1 MNELNMLGWREW
13 VGFPDLG
20 IRQIKAKVD
29 TGART
34 SCLHAFLVE
43 PFDQDGVPWVRFNIH
58 PSQRNASKVLRC
70 EAPILEQ
77 RVVRD
82 SGGHEELRY
91 VIETVVSIGDS
102 KHVVEVTLTDR
113 DTMKFRVLLGR
124 TAISGQY
131 AVDPGGSYLR
141 GKRKRRV
148 KKSDSSIAVDKPNS
162 TRGLETANLNRRSD
176 QE

>member
-1 MNELNMLGWREW
+1 MNELIMLGWREW

-20 IRQIKAKVD
+20 INQIKAKVD

-43 PFDQDGVPWVRFNIH
+43 PFERDGAPWVRFYIH
-58 PSQRNASKVLRC
+58 PNQRNSSKVISC

-91 VIETVVSIGDS
+91 VIETVVSIGNN
-102 KHVVEVTLTDR
+102 KHMVEVTLTDR
-113 DTMKFRVLLGR
+113 DSMKFRVLLGR
-124 TAISGQY
+124 TALVEQY
-131 AVDPGGSYLR
+131 AVDPSGSYLR
-141 GKRKRRV
+141 GKRKRKA
-148 KKSDSSIAVDKPNS
+148 KKSDSSIAVEQ
-162 TRGLETANLNRRSD
+162 TLLNRRSE
-176 QE
+176 QQ